1 MLLADQA
8 SRLVSITPDEAR
20 ALNLPELDFKPFML
34 RPWFLFSS
42 LMFNIFILG
51 LMVTLI
57 FKPRFRVLSQW
68 GYFFVQIFPAVIGTI
83 TASFLHGIT
92 MNLSRLAPF
101 MRCAAPSGSTAG
113 RTILREYFP
122 DPSIRDAFGA
132 KNYTLI
138 FAWILFILGN
148 FILGFK
154 ASLLNTDMTD
164 GYREAI
170 VSTWAL
176 YPLIAIY
183 SLVALFM
190 LVVIIRMRAAGSTG
204 LLWDPVSLADHLVLF
219 RHSNILKHFERT
231 DMATRESMFK
241 VLREIPLKL
250 GYWKW
255 TEGNATRYWHGF
267 GIPES
272 VENGISV
279 LPSRISQSPVR
290 KCKPQSHFINVGD
303 SKLIVI
309 SIPQVSTRA
318 SISRHIQQHGAS
330 FQVHLDDD
338 GIHSLRTFHSRTV
351 YEHGQRLRNTI
362 FCKLGCVSIPV
373 CAHGSRP
380 AFHLVLGGSRSLHPI
395 HTTFH
400 VAKTSTRI
408 RKSITGLQLCT
419 PVYSHIYCTSK

>member
-1 MLLADQA
+1 MKFVGQA
-8 SRLVSITPDEAR
+8 SNVVSKLVSLTTNEAR

-34 RPWFLFSS
+34 RPWFLCSS
-42 LMFNIFILG
+42 LVFNIFILS
-51 LMVTLI
+51 LMVSLI

-132 KNYTLI
+132 RNYTLI

-154 ASLLNTDMTD
+154 ASLLNTDVID

-190 LVVIIRMRAAGSTG
+190 LVVIFRMRAAGSTG

-219 RHSNILKHFERT
+219 RHSNILKHFEGT
-231 DMATRESMFK
+231 DMATRESMFG
-241 VLREIPLKL
+241 VLREVPLKL

-255 TEGNATRYWHGF
+255 TKGNATRYWHGF
-267 GIPES
+267 GIPETA
-272 VENGISV
+272 ENGMKE
-279 LPSRISQSPVR
+279 LESRVARSPVR
-290 KCKPQSHFINVGD
+290 TCKSQVNFRHWGHGE
-303 SKLIVI
+303 LII
-309 SIPQVSTRA
+309 
-318 SISRHIQQHGAS
+318 
-330 FQVHLDDD
+330 
-338 GIHSLRTFHSRTV
+338 
-351 YEHGQRLRNTI
+351 
-362 FCKLGCVSIPV
+362 VSIP
-373 CAHGSRP
+373 
-380 AFHLVLGGSRSLHPI
+380 
-395 HTTFH
+395 
-400 VAKTSTRI
+400 
-408 RKSITGLQLCT
+408 
-419 PVYSHIYCTSK
+419 